1 MAGVSADETSPV
13 TPAAEPTMT
22 PPPVRTLN
30 PAHAILGGAILSA
43 VVTLIGVTLN
53 IRSSERLSAERDKR
67 DVVIAQANELKVEVT
82 DLQRKLEEAVAKIP
96 DSTLTPDPAAA
107 TASTAAPPIA
117 PPQSIVVVIT
127 VPTALTS
134 PTVPLTP
141 PTIAAVPAVAP
152 TTHSPATTTP
162 VPSSTAAPTTS
173 TSTSSTTSSTTGPP
187 STTTPP
193 SSGLST
199 TTKL

>member
-1 MAGVSADETSPV
+1 MADVSADETSPV

-67 DVVIAQANELKVEVT
+67 DVVIAQANELKAEVT

-96 DSTLTPDPAAA
+96 DTTLVGDPVAG
-107 TASTAAPPIA
+107 STAAPVNV

-127 VPTALTS
+127 VPTA
-134 PTVPLTP
+134 P
-141 PTIAAVPAVAP
+141 PTIAAVPALAP
-152 TTHSPATTTP
+152 TTHAPATP
-162 VPSSTAAPTTS
+162 AVSSSTVAATTS

-187 STTTPP
+187 SSTTSP
-193 SSGLST
+193 SSSVAPT

>member
-43 VVTLIGVTLN
+43 IVTLIGVTLN

-67 DVVIAQANELKVEVT
+67 DVVIAQANELKAEVT

-96 DSTLTPDPAAA
+96 DSTLTPDSVVAN
-107 TASTAAPPIA
+107 SAAPPNA

-127 VPTALTS
+127 VPTS
-134 PTVPLTP
+134 PTPPTLPLIP

-152 TTHSPATTTP
+152 TTHSPATTTS

-173 TSTSSTTSSTTGPP
+173 ITTSSTTSSTTGPP